1 MLSNCADDNNL
12 FIIRKDINKV
22 QDTLAKDFGIVTN
35 LFYKKFMVLNSKK
48 WHFICIGRDVEN
60 ETFIFKDVCYIKTE
74 RKKLFWI

>member
-12 FIIRKDINKV
+12 FSIRKDINKV

>member
-12 FIIRKDINKV
+12 FSIRKDINKV

-35 LFYKKFMVLNSKK
+35 LFYKKLMVLNSKK

>member
-12 FIIRKDINKV
+12 FSIRKDINKV

-60 ETFIFKDVCYIKTE
+60 ETLIFKDVCYIKTE